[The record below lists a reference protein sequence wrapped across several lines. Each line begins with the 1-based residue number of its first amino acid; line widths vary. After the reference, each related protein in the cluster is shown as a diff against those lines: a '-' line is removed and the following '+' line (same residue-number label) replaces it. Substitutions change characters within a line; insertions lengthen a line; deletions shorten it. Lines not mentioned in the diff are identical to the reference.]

1 MKKLFKKLFINPTIE
16 KRMVLLEIERME
28 LVNSIEPKMNLQQKA
43 ELFCKEN
50 EIQFAIN
57 VLKEML

>member
-1 MKKLFKKLFINPTIE
+1 MKLFKKLFINPTIE

-28 LVNSIEPKMNLQQKA
+28 LVNSMNSKMNLQQKA
-43 ELFCKEN
+43 ELFCKEK